1 MAVKDDIV
9 MKEAQLLLAGLIEK
23 ARRKG
28 FDIMVLVAC
37 IGGLVWWVL
46 RLDARIDSR
55 EIKWETKLER
65 VNTEWFEALNEANKR
80 IADCERD
87 KYDLSL
93 RVAVL
98 ELGSLR
104 TKKR

>member
-1 MAVKDDIV
+1 MKENAV
-9 MKEAQLLLAGLIEK
+9 MKGLELLLVGIIEK

-28 FDIMVLVAC
+28 FDIMLLLAC
-37 IGGLVWWVL
+37 IVGLAWWAI

-65 VNTEWFEALNEANKR
+65 VNTEWSEALNEANKR